1 MQGVKTKFP
10 FMQVS
15 REKYS
20 FYAGWQGKI
29 FTLCRMAKKNIHFM
43 QDGKGKFSFYAGWQ
57 GKKFILCRIGNILI
71 FKLGVREEY

>member
-1 MQGVKTKFP
+1 MFMQGGEEKFSFMQGVKTKFP

-29 FTLCRMAKKNIHFM
+29 F
-43 QDGKGKFSFYAGWQ
+43 
-57 GKKFILCRIGNILI
+57 ILCRIGNILI